1 MSCILMPANRPMDQ
15 DELLDYADQGPLQSP
30 TATAVPGPLAQFLSD
45 MPDFMEGIEESLQ
58 RALDSLPVPR
68 PGPSPDGI
76 SIEVMP
82 SISKIS
88 CYIRYRSS
96 FLRFVYTIS
105 YTNLR
110 YRSMLNTI
118 SVETYSISM
127 LNLDIGHDI
136 GCTIL
141 F

>member
-1 MSCILMPANRPMDQ
+1 
-15 DELLDYADQGPLQSP
+15 
-30 TATAVPGPLAQFLSD
+30 
-45 MPDFMEGIEESLQ
+45 MEGIKESLQ

-105 YTNLR
+105 NTNLR

-118 SVETYSISM
+118 SVKTYSISM
-127 LNLDIGHDI
+127 FCIYYIEGNVEKYWISYV
-136 GCTIL
+136 L
-141 F
+141 FDNIEY